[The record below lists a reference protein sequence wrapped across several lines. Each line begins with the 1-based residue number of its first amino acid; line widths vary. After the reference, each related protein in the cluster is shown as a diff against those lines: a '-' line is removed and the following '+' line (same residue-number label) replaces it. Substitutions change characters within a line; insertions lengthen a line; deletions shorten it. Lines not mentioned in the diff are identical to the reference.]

1 VQDKAKSKKAMI
13 VADTNKEVAVLDA
26 NARQIAA
33 LPMFVPTL
41 KEAQERLGNTEHA
54 GKEIVATNAAQMVT
68 DYMKG
73 EITKKV
79 AKGNLEVAKINAET
93 DRKVAA
99 LDAETNRIR
108 TLPTLTVTK
117 TLAQKCGKPEWENT
131 DVLADNISKTLLEN
145 ANAEVE
151 TMEATA
157 ELSVVRAEAAA
168 TKAIYEAEGQAAE
181 ALRNKRAF
189 ELAKRQ
195 IDVYQSLANNGK
207 VSLFGSDSGS
217 TVPSMVT
224 IGGNNRGEH
233 NINGGNGPWD
243 TVRQITE
250 SIASRIARGPTA
262 EI

>member
-1 VQDKAKSKKAMI
+1 MI

-157 ELSVVRAEAAA
+157 ELSVARAEAAA

-233 NINGGNGPWD
+233 NINGGNGHWD